1 MNKLLI
7 ATIATS
13 LATPKSDVSNA
24 IHKFDTSQK
33 WQQTEPKQVTIT
45 IEPSWEDLV
54 DAIIYVES
62 RGNDSAIGDRGKAV
76 GCLQIHP
83 ICVREVNRILR
94 KHKSNLRY
102 SLSDRYSRIKS
113 IQMFNIIAEQYWCCE
128 YGTFMQFAEIVARR
142 WNGGPLGDRKKATIK
157 YWNKVKPHLQNKYEV
172 QSITD
177 I

>member
-13 LATPKSDVSNA
+13 LIMPKSNVSNA
-24 IHKFDTSQK
+24 IHT
-33 WQQTEPKQVTIT
+33 PKQIDQVKVT

-142 WNGGPLGDRKKATIK
+142 WNGGPRGDRKKATIK